1 MAATLRMG
9 TREWVLLV
17 LLSLLWGSSFF
28 FAAVAIKQ
36 VEPFTLA
43 FLRMALAAL
52 ALAVVALAM
61 GVRPPRERA
70 IWGGFVLLGLFG
82 TAAPFSLLYWGQ
94 TQITGSLTSILNAT
108 TPLFT
113 ILIAH
118 FATSDEKLSLRRVA
132 GVLAGLAGV
141 VVIIG
146 PSALSGAKDSP
157 LLAEAAVLGAALCY
171 ASISVFSKRF
181 RSVQPIVIACGQ
193 LVFGAL
199 LILPVMLVFGDP
211 FGHPLPDARGLGAIA
226 GIALL
231 STALAY
237 ILYFRIL
244 AAAGATNVMLVTL
257 LVPVSAIG
265 LGSLILGE
273 ELAPRHFAGLALI
286 ACGLMVIDGRLAGAL
301 RRWLGRARTGGDAS
315 GLTQPPVLKDAR
327 NL

>member
-1 MAATLRMG
+1 MAAALRMG
-9 TREWVLLV
+9 AREWVLLIV
-17 LLSLLWGSSFF
+17 LSMLWGSSFF
-28 FAAVAIKQ
+28 FAAVAVKQ

-43 FLRMALAAL
+43 FLRMSLAAL
-52 ALAVVALAM
+52 ALAVVAAAM
-61 GVRPPRERA
+61 GVKLPKERPVWA
-70 IWGGFVLLGLFG
+70 GFVVLGAFG

-94 TQITGSLTSILNAT
+94 TQISGSLTSILNAT

-146 PSALSGAKDSP
+146 PSALAGAEQSHLP
-157 LLAEAAVLGAALCY
+157 AEAAVLAAALCY
-171 ASISVFSKRF
+171 ASVSIFSKRF
-181 RSVQPIVIACGQ
+181 RGVQPIVIACGQ
-193 LVFGAL
+193 LVFGAI
-199 LILPVMLVFGDP
+199 LILPVTLIFGDP
-211 FGHPLPDARGLGAIA
+211 FGHPMPDAAGLAAIA

-231 STALAY
+231 STALAF

-244 AAAGATNVMLVTL
+244 AAAGATNVVLVTL

-273 ELAPRHFAGLALI
+273 ALAPRHFAGLALI
-286 ACGLMVIDGRLAGAL
+286 ACGLMVIDGRLIGVL
-301 RRWLGRARTGGDAS
+301 RRWRGRPPTSSDAS
-315 GLTQPPVLKDAR
+315 GLTRPPVLNDAR